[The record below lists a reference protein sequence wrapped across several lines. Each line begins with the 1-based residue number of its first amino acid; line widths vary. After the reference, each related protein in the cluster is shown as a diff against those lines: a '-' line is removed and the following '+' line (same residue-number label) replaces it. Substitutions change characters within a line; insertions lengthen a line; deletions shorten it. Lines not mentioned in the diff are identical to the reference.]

1 MSQPDTMLHPGDDI
15 GGNYTLLRL
24 LGKGGMGEVW
34 VAEDLRLGRK
44 VAIKFFTSEFGD
56 REKAS
61 QRFVREARVMARMR
75 NPHVVTIYEFGFPE
89 DETPYLVM
97 ELVTGETLFDRL
109 SRDGRIEAKT
119 AVHVARQMALALEEA
134 HAAGVIH
141 RDLKPENVLLSTL
154 AQDPWYVKV
163 VDFGLARSFDDT
175 DESNDLRQ
183 LTTVAVILGTPAY
196 MSPEQALGKDMDP
209 RSDLYSLGVMLYQM
223 ITGALPVR
231 AATAQEFLVQH
242 QIQRPEP
249 LHQVSGC
256 EHLPQ
261 SLGHVVMGL
270 LEKRPEARPSS
281 AAALT
286 GELAAITA
294 QIDAAGMGQGAA
306 SAAPP
311 TVIAGPSETPLP
323 PGGIAG
329 PPESDPA
336 ALDSVQLTLATK
348 AAEVSES
355 ALAKPRLVARAML
368 GRDAELDMLLEQH
381 KLTIKRAEPRVVSVQ
396 GAPGVGVSRLLMQF
410 LPRAHKADPSTR
422 ILRLF
427 PWDGVVD
434 APGRPVTD
442 LFVRSTGLTL
452 GDKASTIRAR
462 FREAFRKLGI
472 GGAKGDL
479 DQAARRAGEILGLL
493 VGAPTSDP
501 QAVGGETVVYDILE
515 YGAKYLLGIFG
526 DTPTILL
533 IDNAEHMRTT
543 TRNFLAGWLTRMKP
557 ARWLVLLGVHGGE
570 IPELED
576 AATGAR
582 MKIRSLH
589 LEALP
594 DDSMQELARD
604 YEGELKLD
612 DGALSEVAKKAGGKP
627 GVLHTAALEHLLGS
641 PLKSYVR
648 SSTAPEAEVLRIAA
662 ACGSLF
668 PVELIDHLTSISCK
682 PVLDLWVRQGVLA
695 RAEAHEI
702 EGIPGYAFTSPEYH
716 RVCREGL
723 TGRTRIEVHDRAIS
737 WLNDRASGDN
747 VLVAPR
753 LLSHYIGKADLIGS
767 LQEAERLALHAL
779 RIGAPF
785 EASQA
790 AGRVLSVL
798 QKRATRTTL
807 SEEEFGMLERATL
820 LVSKVRQDNGDRVG
834 AREVLQA
841 VERTAR
847 RYQELPFRRGHAR
860 LIAGLAGIAV
870 DADESREL
878 LDTALEA
885 LGDLEDADNARLQT
899 AAELHLAMA
908 AAARS
913 AGEISAA
920 DRALERSEQR
930 ARQGQAPAVALQA
943 LFRRADLAVYQG
955 EHDLA
960 QELLEKV
967 STEAGS
973 ADQPRLQA
981 KSLLRRA
988 LLLGRLGK
996 SEEATPYLQDARSL
1010 YEKRHD
1016 PDGLIEAA
1024 LVEAEIAL
1032 SRPDFWGARRA
1043 LETIPVDGETR
1054 PSLAARR
1061 LEALGRA
1068 LLATGEAE
1076 RAQVY
1081 AAKSV
1086 ELADRAHDTQ
1096 TMARAQLL
1104 IYQARAA
1111 SEDSGPDMS
1120 RGLLG
1125 LVRRHK
1131 EVDDQIGLGRTY
1143 GFTALQAAQGKLP
1156 KLKSNPKEV
1165 FEKAQKILSQA
1176 GCLTE
1181 ARRLKDM
1188 QRRVG
1193 Y

>member
-1 MSQPDTMLHPGDDI
+1 MKQTETNLKSGETI
-15 GGNYTLLRL
+15 GENYRLLRL

-44 VAIKFFTSEFGD
+44 VAIKFFTAEFGD

-61 QRFVREARVMARMR
+61 QRFVREARVMARLR
-75 NPHVVTIYEFGFPE
+75 NPHVVTVYEFGFP
-89 DETPYLVM
+89 DEGTPYLVM

-109 SRDGRIEAKT
+109 SRDGRIEPKT
-119 AVHVARQMALALEEA
+119 ALHVARQIALALEEA

-163 VDFGLARSFDDT
+163 VDFGLARSFEEGDDS
-175 DESNDLRQ
+175 DDLRQ

-223 ITGALPVR
+223 LTGALPVK

-249 LHQVSGC
+249 LLQVPGC
-256 EHLPQ
+256 ELLPQ
-261 SLGHVVMGL
+261 SLNHVVMGL

-286 GELAAITA
+286 GELASVSA
-294 QIDAAGMGQGAA
+294 QLDRGGYEQAAGGVAT
-306 SAAPP
+306 P
-311 TVIAGPSETPLP
+311 TVVAGPSDTPAP
-323 PGGIAG
+323 PDAG
-329 PPESDPA
+329 AMPPESDPA
-336 ALDSVQLTLATK
+336 ALESVQLTLSTRAM
-348 AAEVSES
+348 ESSES
-355 ALAKPRLVARAML
+355 ILAKPRLVAKTL
-368 GRDAELDMLLEQH
+368 VGRDAELDMLLEQH
-381 KLTIKRAEPRVVSVQ
+381 KLAIKRAEPRVIAVT

-410 LPRAHKADPSTR
+410 LPRAHKADSSTR

-427 PWDGVVD
+427 PWDGIVD

-442 LFVRSTGLTL
+442 LFVRSAGVSLA
-452 GDKASTIRAR
+452 DNASTIRAR

-493 VGAPTSDP
+493 VGAPASDP
-501 QAVGGETVVYDILE
+501 EAVEGENVIFDILE
-515 YGAKYLLGIFG
+515 FGAKYLLGVFG

-533 IDNAEHMRTT
+533 VDNAEHMRAT
-543 TRNFLAGWLTRMKP
+543 TRSLLGGWLTRMKP
-557 ARWLVLLGVHGGE
+557 ARWLVLLGVHGDEVPQIG
-570 IPELED
+570 D
-576 AATGAR
+576 ATTGS
-582 MKIRSLH
+582 KVKVRSLH
-589 LEALP
+589 LDPLG
-594 DDSMQELARD
+594 DDAMQELSRE
-604 YEGELKLD
+604 YERELELDSRALGEVT
-612 DGALSEVAKKAGGKP
+612 ALAEGKP
-627 GVLHTAALEHLLGS
+627 GVIHSAAIERLLGS
-641 PLKSYVR
+641 PLGEFVR
-648 SSTAPEAEVLRIAA
+648 NSSALEAEVLRIAA
-662 ACGSLF
+662 ACGSLI
-668 PVELIDHLTSISCK
+668 PVELVDHLTSISCK

-702 EGIPGYAFTSPEYH
+702 EGSPAYSFVSPSYH
-716 RVCREGL
+716 RACREAL
-723 TGRTRIEVHDRAIS
+723 QGRTRIEVHDRAIG
-737 WLNDRASGDN
+737 WLEERAPGDTL
-747 VLVAPR
+747 LVAPR
-753 LLSHYIGKADLIGS
+753 LLSHRIGKADLVGS
-767 LQEAERLALHAL
+767 LLEAERLADHAL
-779 RIGAPF
+779 RVGALF
-785 EASQA
+785 EAGQA

-798 QKRATRTTL
+798 QKRAKRTTL
-807 SEEEFGMLERATL
+807 TEEEFGMLERAAL
-820 LVSKVRQDNGDRVG
+820 LVARVRHKTLDRIA
-834 AREVLQA
+834 ARDILQPI
-841 VERTAR
+841 ERLAR
-847 RYQELPFRRGHAR
+847 RYKDLPFRRGHAR
-860 LIAGLAGIAV
+860 LLAGLAELAV
-870 DADESREL
+870 DAEESRDL
-878 LDTALEA
+878 LGSAVEA
-885 LGDLEDADNARLQT
+885 LGSLDDEDSARLQT

-913 AGEISAA
+913 AGETSAA
-920 DRALERSEQR
+920 ERALERSEQCARR
-930 ARQGQAPAVALQA
+930 AKAPSVALLA

-955 EHDLA
+955 EHDTA

-967 STEAGS
+967 SSEADDAGY
-973 ADQPRLQA
+973 PRLQA

-988 LLLGRLGK
+988 LLLGRLGRMD
-996 SEEATPYLQDARSL
+996 EAMPHLREARSV
-1010 YEKRHD
+1010 YEKQHD
-1016 PDGLIEAA
+1016 TDGLIEAA

-1032 SRPDFWGARRA
+1032 ARPDFWGARRA
-1043 LETIPVDGETR
+1043 LETLPVDGETR

-1061 LEALGRA
+1061 LDALGRA
-1068 LLATGEAE
+1068 LLATGEPE
-1076 RAQVY
+1076 RAQIY
-1081 AAKSV
+1081 AAKAV
-1086 ELADRAHDTQ
+1086 ELAARAGDTQ

-1104 IYQARAA
+1104 IYQCRAA
-1111 SEDSGPDMS
+1111 RDDHGPDMS

-1143 GFTALQAAQGKLP
+1143 GFTAMQAAQGKLP
-1156 KLKSNPKEV
+1156 KLKSSPREV